1 MMLHYADESTIYTS
15 DKRVFTIIDP
25 LRHEFTIPSKW
36 FYNNFM
42 VLNPEKYSFMF
53 LGVDDSLQ
61 TNMVEGD
68 EFLENT
74 KQEHVLG

>member
-1 MMLHYADESTIYTS
+1 MLMTVLY
-15 DKRVFTIIDP
+15 
-25 LRHEFTIPSKW
+25 IPQKNGFLENTHS
-36 FYNNFM
+36 
-42 VLNPEKYSFMF
+42 EKYSFMF

>member
-1 MMLHYADESTIYTS
+1 MP
-15 DKRVFTIIDP
+15 IISSKMW
-25 LRHEFTIPSKW
+25 PSKW
-36 FYNNFM
+36 CCTM
-42 VLNPEKYSFMF
+42 LMTVLYIPQKNGFLENTHSEKYSFMF